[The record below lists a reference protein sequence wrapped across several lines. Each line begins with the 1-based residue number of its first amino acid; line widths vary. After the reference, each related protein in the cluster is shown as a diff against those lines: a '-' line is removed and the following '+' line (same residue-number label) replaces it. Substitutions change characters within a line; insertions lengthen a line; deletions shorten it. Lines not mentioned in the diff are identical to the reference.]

1 MTDPVPG
8 ELRRDPAGE
17 GTEVV
22 MGIDIGGSSTRAVAI
37 DRNGV
42 AGPIGR
48 SPGGNPSTRR
58 ADEIAAAVG
67 SAIDAALAGWHRPS
81 VVAIVVGLAGL
92 DESRRSELE
101 GTIRTAARS
110 HGIDVEP
117 LLRTD
122 AEIAFAAGSLS
133 PAGLVVIAGTGAIA
147 ARIRNR
153 REVATVDGHGWRLGD
168 AGSGYWLGAEVL
180 RRVLEAL
187 DGRRPPTAMTAAVL
201 DHIATRAHSHE
212 PEVEPSG
219 DTDDPRWRIIRA
231 TLHLHPSD
239 IAAFAVTTRVVRA
252 SALAARGDKADLV
265 LAICRELEATTYLS
279 GRTGATYLDA
289 AVFADHGISI
299 DVQCY
304 QPAPYPR
311 VHPVANEDAR
321 GLSALDVWAHLG
333 GATADYLREAP

>member
-17 GTEVV
+17 GREVV

-48 SPGGNPSTRR
+48 SAGGNPSTRR

-239 IAAFAVTTRVVRA
+239 IAGFAGI
-252 SALAARGDKADLV
+252 ALSGDDDAARDVVSDTAAELERSV
-265 LAICRELEATTYLS
+265 LAL
-279 GRTGATYLDA
+279 
-289 AVFADHGISI
+289 
-299 DVQCY
+299 
-304 QPAPYPR
+304 
-311 VHPVANEDAR
+311 HPVAGEPIVLAGGLLRAGRLVDELVAR
-321 GLSALDVWAHLG
+321 LGVRGVSAAALDVEPVT
-333 GATADYLREAP
+333 GAATLAADAVGWLR